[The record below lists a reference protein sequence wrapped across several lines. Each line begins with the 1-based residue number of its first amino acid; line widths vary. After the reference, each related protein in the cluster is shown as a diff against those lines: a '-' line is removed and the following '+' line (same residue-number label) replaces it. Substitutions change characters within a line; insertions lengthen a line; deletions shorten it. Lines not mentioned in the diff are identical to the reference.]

1 MSGMQK
7 IDLSDQSGC
16 EIPKS
21 ENPSFWEEERRRQLE
36 AIEASRQGLEE
47 ACGDLLREVM
57 RSRDEV
63 LEALEE
69 ALGGIRTGRLATMG
83 DGRAFTPQVAES
95 SVDRWAEVVA
105 KARATD

>member
-36 AIEASRQGLEE
+36 AIEASRQGRKKPEPPHQ
-47 ACGDLLREVM
+47 
-57 RSRDEV
+57 S
-63 LEALEE
+63 
-69 ALGGIRTGRLATMG
+69 
-83 DGRAFTPQVAES
+83 
-95 SVDRWAEVVA
+95 
-105 KARATD
+105 RATSADTTERAILKRISSGKTPKGAKEWMAG